1 MQLRRRKP
9 LSSAQIILIGFSLV
23 ILAGTLLLMLPFA
36 SEQSGSA
43 SFRDALFTATSATC
57 VTGLIVQDTATYWT
71 MFGKLVILVLIQ
83 IGGMGV
89 VTIAALIAV
98 ISGKKIGLVQ
108 RNIMQDSISAHNLGG
123 IVKLTNYIVK
133 VTLCV
138 EGIGALF
145 MMPAFC
151 RDFGFGKG
159 IWYAVFHSISAFC
172 NGGFDLMGERE
183 KFSSMTTYSDD
194 PMILIPLMLLIIIG
208 GLGFL
213 TWDDIRQNRFCFR
226 LYSMQTK
233 VILVTYAALI
243 VFPAIYFWFTMK
255 GLSGSE
261 RVLGAL
267 FQSVAPRTAGFNSVD
282 LSAMSDPEKFVMIF
296 LMLIGGAPGST
307 AGGMKVTT
315 FAVLCA
321 SMLAVIRR
329 QKDTT
334 FFDRRLE
341 DGVVRNAAALLVI
354 YFILFSV
361 SGCVISTIE
370 QLPLLT
376 CMFETVSAIATV
388 GLTLGVTPTLSTAS
402 HIILM
407 VLMFIGRIGGLTF
420 IFAAIPN
427 GTNKSRKPRGKIAVG

>member
-1 MQLRRRKP
+1 
-9 LSSAQIILIGFSLV
+9 
-23 ILAGTLLLMLPFA
+23 
-36 SEQSGSA
+36 
-43 SFRDALFTATSATC
+43 
-57 VTGLIVQDTATYWT
+57 
-71 MFGKLVILVLIQ
+71 
-83 IGGMGV
+83 
-89 VTIAALIAV
+89 
-98 ISGKKIGLVQ
+98 
-108 RNIMQDSISAHNLGG
+108 
-123 IVKLTNYIVK
+123 
-133 VTLCV
+133 
-138 EGIGALF
+138 
-145 MMPAFC
+145 
-151 RDFGFGKG
+151 
-159 IWYAVFHSISAFC
+159 
-172 NGGFDLMGERE
+172 
-183 KFSSMTTYSDD
+183 MTTYSDD